1 MTDEEDNAWL
11 GTSCEKARPAAAD
24 PAAADLETARGAGS
38 RSADPYGADLAVS
51 VTGRLFRL
59 APRLMDLQELGARQ
73 YGLGAAEA

>member
-1 MTDEEDNAWL
+1 MP
-11 GTSCEKARPAAAD
+11 GSVHRARRPAPAAAD